1 MFLYFID
8 TALFK
13 HLKDTE
19 QKVVRKIKKNCLRLA
34 PIRINSKIGQK
45 YHKTKT

>member
-13 HLKDTE
+13 HLEDTE
-19 QKVVRKIKKNCLRLA
+19 QKVVRKIKK
-34 PIRINSKIGQK
+34 IV
-45 YHKTKT
+45 